1 MKNNVKNYIRR
12 KIELIMKRK
21 ATIGLIILFFLPFIG
36 QLNAKSIN
44 STFLYKTLLAAPSND
59 ECSNATSLTVNLD
72 YLCTNKTA
80 GTLFEATASA
90 GTMGNC
96 SSDDNAKDDVW
107 FEFVATAVSHKL
119 DLLNIAGNQTDL
131 YHMVYDGGVGG
142 SCPTITDVPIQCS
155 SSNTSDLSG
164 LTIGNTYII
173 RVFSETPTAGWNTTF
188 DVCIGTSPTAPPA
201 NDNCTNAEAISSL
214 PFSAMYDASSA
225 TNNLGSITASGCIDM
240 NDGVWYTLIG
250 NGGNYTITVTPTS
263 WNAAISVYSGSCG
276 SFTCVTSSNVGGT
289 NGVEAV
295 TFTSILNTTYYINIG
310 APTAEDLPEGIF
322 NLDVTSIVLSIEDI
336 VAKGFYYYPNP
347 VENVLKLSA
356 NESIEH
362 ISLYSIIGREIKR
375 STNSDLTAEMDLS
388 NLASGTYFVRVDI
401 GDSSG
406 SFKIIKK

>member
-1 MKNNVKNYIRR
+1 MKNSVKNYIQG

-21 ATIGLIILFFLPFIG
+21 ATIGLIILFLLPFIG
-36 QLNAKSIN
+36 QINAKSIN
-44 STFLYKTLLAAPSND
+44 STFLYNTLIAPPSND
-59 ECSNATSLTVNLD
+59 ECSNAASITVNPD
-72 YLCTNKTA
+72 YLCVNKTA
-80 GTLFEATASA
+80 GTLLDATASA
-90 GTMGNC
+90 GLLGSC
-96 SSDDNAKDDVW
+96 SSGTNATDDVW

-142 SCPTITDVPIQCS
+142 SCPTITDVAMTCG

-173 RVFSETPTAGWNTTF
+173 RVFSETPSAGWNTTF
-188 DVCIGTSPTAPPA
+188 NVCIGTAPAPPS
-201 NDNCTNAEAISSL
+201 NDDCANAEAISSL
-214 PFSAMYDASSA
+214 PFSAMYDASAA
-225 TNNLGSITASGCIDM
+225 TNNSGSIMTSGCIDM
-240 NDGVWYTLIG
+240 NDGVWYTLNG
-250 NGGNYTITVTPTS
+250 NGGNYTLTVTPTS

-276 SFTCVTSSNVGGT
+276 SFTCVTDSNVGGT

-310 APTAEDLPEGIF
+310 APTAEDLPEGVF
-322 NLDVTSIVLSIEDI
+322 NLDVTSVVLSIEDI

-375 STNSDLTAEMDLS
+375 STHSDLTAEMDLS

>member
-1 MKNNVKNYIRR
+1 MKNNVKNYIQR
-12 KIELIMKRK
+12 KIELIMKRN
-21 ATIGLIILFFLPFIG
+21 AIIGLIILFFLPFIG

-44 STFLYKTLLAAPSND
+44 NTFSYNSLLAPPSND
-59 ECSNATSLTVNLD
+59 ECSNATSLTVNPD
-72 YLCTNKTA
+72 YLGNNKTA
-80 GTLFEATASA
+80 GTLLDATASG
-90 GTMGNC
+90 GTSVFCN
-96 SSDDNAKDDVW
+96 SDDNANDDVW

-119 DLLNIAGNQTDL
+119 ELKNIIGTSL

-142 SCPTITDVPIQCS
+142 SCPTTDIPINCS
-155 SSNTSDLSG
+155 SSNASDLTS

-173 RVFSETPTAGWNTTF
+173 RVFSNSAAAGADTTF
-188 DVCIGTSPTAPPA
+188 DVCIGTAPTAPPA
-201 NDNCTNAEAISSL
+201 NDDCANAEAISSL

-225 TNNLGSITASGCIDM
+225 TNNSGSIIAAGCIDM

-250 NGGNYTITVTPTS
+250 NGGDYTITVTPTD

-276 SFTCVTSSNVGGT
+276 SFTCVTSSNVGGP
-289 NGVEAV
+289 NGVEAA

-310 APTAEDLPEGIF
+310 SPTAEDLPEGIF
-322 NLDVTSIVLSIEDI
+322 NLDVTSVVLSIEDI

-362 ISLYSIIGREIKR
+362 ISLYSLLGREIKR
-375 STNSDLTAEMDLS
+375 STHSDLTAEMDLS

>member
-1 MKNNVKNYIRR
+1 
-12 KIELIMKRK
+12 
-21 ATIGLIILFFLPFIG
+21 LPFIG
-36 QLNAKSIN
+36 QINAKSIN
-44 STFLYKTLLAAPSND
+44 STFLYNTLIAPPSND
-59 ECSNATSLTVNLD
+59 ECSNATSLTVNPD
-72 YLCTNKTA
+72 YLCVNKTA
-80 GTLFEATASA
+80 GTLVEATGST
-90 GTMGNC
+90 GTLAVC
-96 SSDDNAKDDVW
+96 STELNKNDDVW
-107 FEFVATAVSHKL
+107 FEFVATAVSHRL
-119 DLLNIAGNQTDL
+119 DLLNIVGPSL
-131 YHMVYDGGVGG
+131 YYMVYEGGVGG
-142 SCPTITDVPIQCS
+142 SCPTTDLADLPILCS
-155 SSNTSDLSG
+155 SAISSDLSG

-173 RVFSETPTAGWNTTF
+173 RVFSNSAAAGANTTF
-188 DVCIGTSPTAPPA
+188 DVCIGTAPAPPS
-201 NDNCTNAEAISSL
+201 NDDCANAEAISSL
-214 PFSAMYDASSA
+214 PFSAMYDASAA
-225 TNNLGSITASGCIDM
+225 TNNSGSILTSGCIDM
-240 NDGVWYTLIG
+240 NDGVWYTLNG
-250 NGGNYTITVTPTS
+250 NGGNYTLTVTPTS

-276 SFTCVTSSNVGGT
+276 SFTCVTDSNVGGT

-295 TFTSILNTTYYINIG
+295 TFTSILNTTYYINVG

-375 STNSDLTAEMDLS
+375 STHSDLTAEMDLS

>member
-1 MKNNVKNYIRR
+1 MENNVKNYIQR

-21 ATIGLIILFFLPFIG
+21 ANIGLIILFLLPFIG
-36 QLNAKSIN
+36 QLNAKSLN
-44 STFLYKTLLAAPSND
+44 TTLAAPSND
-59 ECSNATSLTVNLD
+59 DCSNATSLTVNPD
-72 YLCTNKTA
+72 YLCVNKTA
-80 GTLFEATASA
+80 GTLFQATAST
-90 GTMGNC
+90 GTLAIC
-96 SSDDNAKDDVW
+96 SSELFKNDDVW

-119 DLLNIAGNQTDL
+119 DLLNIAGNQTNL
-131 YHMVYDGGVGG
+131 YHMVYDGGIGG
-142 SCPTITDVPIQCS
+142 TCPTTELPIQCS
-155 SSNTSDLSG
+155 TDNSSDLSG

-173 RVFSETPTAGWNTTF
+173 RVFSESTDPGANTIF
-188 DVCIGTSPTAPPA
+188 NVCIGTAPAPPS
-201 NDNCTNAEAISSL
+201 NDDCANAEAISSL

-225 TNNLGSITASGCIDM
+225 TNNSGSILTSGCIDM
-240 NDGVWYTLIG
+240 NDGVWYTLNG
-250 NGGNYTITVTPTS
+250 NGGNYTLTVTPTS

-289 NGVEAV
+289 NGVEAA

-347 VENVLKLSA
+347 VENVLKMSA

-375 STNSDLTAEMDLS
+375 STHSDLTAEMDLS

>member
-1 MKNNVKNYIRR
+1 MKNNVKNYIQR

-21 ATIGLIILFFLPFIG
+21 ATIAVIILFFLPFIG

-44 STFLYKTLLAAPSND
+44 NTFLYNSLLAAPSND
-59 ECSNATSLTVNLD
+59 ECSMATSLTVNPD

-80 GTLFEATASA
+80 GTLLDATASA
-90 GTMGNC
+90 GTSNFC
-96 SSDDNAKDDVW
+96 SSLTKANDDVW
-107 FEFVATAVSHKL
+107 FKFVATEVSHKL
-119 DLLNIAGNQTDL
+119 DLLNIVGTSL

-142 SCPTITDVPIQCS
+142 SCPTTDVPLYCS
-155 SSNTSDLSG
+155 SSNTNDLSD

-173 RVFSETPTAGWNTTF
+173 RVFSNSTDAGASTTF
-188 DVCIGTSPTAPPA
+188 DVCIGTSTPPA
-201 NDNCTNAEAISSL
+201 NDDCANAEAISSL

-250 NGGNYTITVTPTS
+250 NGGDYTITVTPTG

-276 SFTCVTSSNVGGT
+276 SFTCVTSSNVSGST
-289 NGVEAV
+289 NGVEAA

-310 APTAEDLPEGIF
+310 SPTAEDLPEGIF
-322 NLDVTSIVLSIEDI
+322 NLDVTSVVLSIEDI

-356 NESIEH
+356 NESIEQ
-362 ISLYSIIGREIKR
+362 ISLYSILGREIKR
-375 STNSDLTAEMDLS
+375 SAHSDLTAEMDLS

>member
-1 MKNNVKNYIRR
+1 
-12 KIELIMKRK
+12 MKRN
-21 ATIGLIILFFLPFIG
+21 ATIGLIILFFLSFIG
-36 QLNAKSIN
+36 QLKAENIN
-44 STFLYKTLLAAPSND
+44 NTFLYNSLLAAPSND
-59 ECSNATSLTVNLD
+59 ECSNATSLTVNQD

-90 GTMGNC
+90 GTSNFC
-96 SSDDNAKDDVW
+96 TSLNNANDDVW
-107 FEFVATAVSHKL
+107 FKFVATAVSHKL
-119 DLLNIAGNQTDL
+119 DLLNVSGNQTDL

-142 SCPTITDVPIQCS
+142 SCPTTDVPIQCS
-155 SSNTSDLSG
+155 SSNASDLSG
-164 LTIGNTYII
+164 LIIGNTYII

-188 DVCIGTSPTAPPA
+188 DVCIGTSPPPPA
-201 NDNCTNAEAISSL
+201 NDDCANAEAISSL

-225 TNNLGSITASGCIDM
+225 TNNSGSIVASGCVVM

-250 NGGNYTITVTPTS
+250 NGGDYTITVTPTG

-289 NGVEAV
+289 NGIEAA

-310 APTAEDLPEGIF
+310 GPTAEDLPEGIF
-322 NLDVTSIVLSIEDI
+322 NLDVTSVVLSIEDI

-356 NESIEH
+356 NESIEQ
-362 ISLYSIIGREIKR
+362 ISLYSNLGREIKR
-375 STNSDLTAEMDLS
+375 SAHSDLTAEMDLS

>member
-142 SCPTITDVPIQCS
+142 GCPTITDVPIQCS